1 MSHDS
6 HHHHRKGWSEQTINE
21 HSFTSLSF
29 VMFLQ
34 SDFLQE
40 RSFYYNYKKDPGAG
54 VHLTYR
60 STSLREV
67 TVSRH
72 TDPIQQ
78 RESGVLVA
86 PAPGTTKK
94 TSMVR
99 YSALIA
105 LVRITVLMIFC

>member
-1 MSHDS
+1 
-6 HHHHRKGWSEQTINE
+6 
-21 HSFTSLSF
+21 
-29 VMFLQ
+29 MFLQ
-34 SDFLQE
+34 SDFLQK
-40 RSFYYNYKKDPGAG
+40 RSFYYNYNKYPGAG

-67 TVSRH
+67 TVIH

-86 PAPGTTKK
+86 PAPGSAKK
-94 TSMVR
+94 KSMVR

-105 LVRITVLMIFC
+105 LVRITVLMIL